1 MKLAFVMDPISKIS
15 YRKDSTLAMM
25 IEAQEKKHEIFYIE
39 PNCLFF
45 DSDKPCAEFSSIF
58 VKYDESNWY
67 EKGEKKTTS
76 LNFFDAILMRQWTT
90 LIILIFWRLLQNW
103 ESKYSMIQKF

>member
-39 PNCLFF
+39 PNCLFLILTNLVQNF
-45 DSDKPCAEFSSIF
+45 HPIS
-58 VKYDESNWY
+58 VKYEESNWY
-67 EKGEKKTTS
+67 EKGENKIR
-76 LNFFDAILMRQWTT
+76 ILRF
-90 LIILIFWRLLQNW
+90 L
-103 ESKYSMIQKF
+103 